1 MPFGE
6 TDYLPTGRGAHAIT
20 AGRANERVYADYKLG
35 KGSVFFEILL
45 AGLRG
50 RADSL
55 PTRAGGLNGDG
66 LITVNELATFLKYEI
81 TKRSQHRVN
90 PLFADLIPLG
100 SRGGFFFLTKDAK
113 PGRIEE
119 SAPNSSNVSFG
130 TNSRF
135 VTKGPYTVMDQT
147 SGLEWTLLSQGAPA
161 DWRTATDW
169 CQQSGAR
176 LPSTEELM
184 TLTSKNLNEEQPII
198 QLLNLY
204 SPHRKQLEFWAS
216 SKKGFSREVLKM
228 LDSPPEID
236 SKNPEDKCGVIAIA
250 NR

>member
-1 MPFGE
+1 
-6 TDYLPTGRGAHAIT
+6 
-20 AGRANERVYADYKLG
+20 
-35 KGSVFFEILL
+35 
-45 AGLRG
+45 
-50 RADSL
+50 
-55 PTRAGGLNGDG
+55 
-66 LITVNELATFLKYEI
+66 
-81 TKRSQHRVN
+81 
-90 PLFADLIPLG
+90 
-100 SRGGFFFLTKDAK
+100 
-113 PGRIEE
+113 
-119 SAPNSSNVSFG
+119 
-130 TNSRF
+130 
-135 VTKGPYTVMDQT
+135 MDQT